1 MNLKLILSL
10 ATLVATLPLHALPTL
25 ATEHVDI
32 GVAFDL
38 GAFNLH
44 IHDETND
51 IEYAPAAAI
60 LQVNPQG
67 SELIPN
73 NPLYSLLGTPGVDSV
88 WRLPK
93 VQNPNLLFLGV
104 GSGEIDPGIL
114 DGDVF
119 TFSLISVSNLNGG
132 KFTIYDVDG
141 FNVPTVIFNSG
152 DGING
157 ADSIVL
163 PTGGHT
169 DFNFTF
175 SAPGHVR
182 NRLQS
187 RWPRRRCAHHPDRD
201 LHVRGRARARV
212 CAAPRQR
219 RARPAGPS
227 PPGARSPRMK
237 VSRLPWLFSPSSPP
251 RGKNAV

>member
-175 SAPGHVR
+175 SAPGQYEIAFKVDG
-182 NRLQS
+182 LDGGVSITQTATYTFAVVPEPAS
-187 RWPRRRCAHHPDRD
+187 ALLLGSGALALLGRRRRAQEA
-201 LHVRGRARARV
+201 RG
-212 CAAPRQR
+212 
-219 RARPAGPS
+219 
-227 PPGARSPRMK
+227 
-237 VSRLPWLFSPSSPP
+237 
-251 RGKNAV
+251 